1 MIDINKLE
9 GEAFEAYGHGVCAGY
24 EDGYL
29 AALKNVWS
37 ALKENYSID
46 CDLDE
51 VFWSYFDI
59 SGALDVASIRPGT
72 NVALRWK
79 EFLEDETEEKTDI
92 YWDADPS
99 YTTKL
104 G

>member
-9 GEAFEAYGHGVCAGY
+9 GKTLEAYGRGIVDGY
-24 EDGYL
+24 QDGYL

-46 CDLDE
+46 CDLDD
-51 VFWSYFDI
+51 VFWSDFDI
-59 SGALDVASIRPGT
+59 RGALDVASIRPGT

-99 YTTKL
+99 YITT
-104 G
+104 GG